1 VNEISVSWFPPMEAD
16 LWLWVLGEDEGST
29 LAMQLSVVE
38 IENPIKN
45 RVLQGRNLKP

>member
-1 VNEISVSWFPPMEAD
+1 MSCFPPMEAD
-16 LWLWVLGEDEGST
+16 LWLWVLGEDEWST

-45 RVLQGRNLKP
+45 SRVLQGWNFKP

>member
-1 VNEISVSWFPPMEAD
+1 MEAD

-38 IENPIKN
+38 IENSIEN
-45 RVLQGRNLKP
+45 SRVLLQGQNLKP

>member
-1 VNEISVSWFPPMEAD
+1 MEAD
-16 LWLWVLGEDEGST
+16 RWLWDLGEDEGST

-38 IENPIKN
+38 IENPIKKS

>member
-1 VNEISVSWFPPMEAD
+1 MSCFPPMEAD

-38 IENPIKN
+38 IENSIEN
-45 RVLQGRNLKP
+45 SRVLLQGQNLKP